1 MNGRDAGKG
10 RNVMKTQTVQN
21 QSETN
26 GVTASNKEFI
36 QRRAYE
42 IYMRRGQAPGHDL
55 EDWLQAEREAK
66 TVAKPKVAASEP
78 LRAAAG

>member
-1 MNGRDAGKG
+1 
-10 RNVMKTQTVQN
+10 MKTQTAQN

-26 GVTASNKEFI
+26 GVTASTREFI

-42 IYMRRGQAPGHDL
+42 IYMRRGQVPGHEL

-66 TVAKPKVAASEP
+66 TAAKPRVASNEP

>member
-1 MNGRDAGKG
+1 
-10 RNVMKTQTVQN
+10 MKTQTAQN

-42 IYMRRGQAPGHDL
+42 IYMRRGQTPGHEL
-55 EDWLQAEREAK
+55 EDWLQAELEVK
-66 TVAKPKVAASEP
+66 TSAKPKVTATEP
-78 LRAAAG
+78 VRVSAG

>member
-1 MNGRDAGKG
+1 
-10 RNVMKTQTVQN
+10 MKTQTVQN

-26 GVTASNKEFI
+26 GVTASNNEFI

-42 IYMRRGQAPGHDL
+42 IYMRRGQSPGHEL

-66 TVAKPKVAASEP
+66 TVAKTKAAGSEP